1 MLGTCA
7 IAALLLCAIGVYGVI
22 AFGVTR
28 QRREFGIRLA
38 LGATRSAIA
47 GSVLKNGL
55 TLALIGTA
63 IGLAIAVV
71 ITRAMQ
77 SLLYGVSP
85 GDLVSY
91 ALATS
96 AIVIV
101 AFLASYLPARR
112 AAAVEP
118 AITLRAD

>member
-1 MLGTCA
+1 
-7 IAALLLCAIGVYGVI
+7 
-22 AFGVTR
+22 
-28 QRREFGIRLA
+28 
-38 LGATRSAIA
+38 
-47 GSVLKNGL
+47 LKNGL

-77 SLLYGVSP
+77 SLLYGVSS
-85 GDLVSY
+85 GDLVSDGVG
-91 ALATS
+91 TG
-96 AIVIV
+96 AIVFV

-118 AITLRAD
+118 AITLRTD